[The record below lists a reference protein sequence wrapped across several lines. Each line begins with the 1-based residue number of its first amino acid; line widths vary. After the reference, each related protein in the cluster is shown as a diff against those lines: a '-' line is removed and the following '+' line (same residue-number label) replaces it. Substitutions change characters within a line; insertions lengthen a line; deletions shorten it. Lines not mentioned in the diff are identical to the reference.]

1 MIIGVISDSH
11 PETEV
16 AASAIEWLLA
26 RGTDLLVH
34 AGDIVAIETLRLL
47 RQSGKPYFAA
57 LDNNNEAPIAFK
69 TASHNNDQ
77 ALVKFINDFSLWD
90 EPFCTEFAGLRL
102 KIIHHPFY
110 LFDEKRAAQNEADRP
125 SFAADFGSR
134 ADTDRA
140 ANLHVNFSAT
150 NLYRSA
156 DHSENF
162 RKNFDVSLIKNSS
175 FSDEVSCGTNLGS
188 NYRADRGEILI
199 ANSKVADHVINLT
212 APSVS
217 LNLTVSSGSDANGE
231 GKNSVRNSKSNFF
244 AADLDINP
252 YSDGAQNS
260 TPIRVASGVAYQSPV
275 TKIGAVN
282 PIVDKN
288 YLTAAHRGFITIS
301 SSYDAQNFTLYCGKN
316 SDRSQSEN
324 SAPAILNQIPG
335 ALISSKNFSPSFA
348 APNLKSTLRSSKNS
362 IQNLSGNSVQ
372 NSNST
377 AQATQDLNF
386 AAAYQSSI
394 LTAPSAKSA
403 SLPNS
408 VLPQNF
414 TSSQNSASSQNFVL
428 PPNSARE
435 GCKTPLRY
443 VEIYDR
449 TSFFAAVADRYVTSM
464 DYRRYGNGESKGL
477 ADKRGIS
484 KNGTSANGRS
494 VTADCHSTSAHQNSA
509 MRNQN
514 TAAMDWCDVS
524 IDKNATAAYR
534 QNYAAVGYYHMAA
547 NQNSLAAQN
556 LNLRHAR
563 VKSGRDLPAQK
574 AAFRFACVVVQER
587 KLRASSLRSQRKEL

>member
-11 PETEV
+11 RETKV

-26 RGTDLLVH
+26 RGADLLVH
-34 AGDIVAIETLRLL
+34 AGDIVESETLRLL
-47 RQSGKPYFAA
+47 QQSGKPYFAV
-57 LDNNNEAPIAFK
+57 LG
-69 TASHNNDQ
+69 NNDE
-77 ALVKFINDFSLWD
+77 ALAELKNDFNLYD

-102 KIIHHPFY
+102 KIMHHPFY
-110 LFDEKRAAQNEADRP
+110 LFDEEPATQNEADGLNLD
-125 SFAADFGSR
+125 AGA
-134 ADTDRA
+134 DRA
-140 ANLHVNFSAT
+140 VNFRMDCGAG
-150 NLYRSA
+150 LA
-156 DHSENF
+156 
-162 RKNFDVSLIKNSS
+162 KNSS
-175 FSDEVSCGTNLGS
+175 FNDEASCGMNLGS
-188 NYRADRGEILI
+188 NCRADRGEILV
-199 ANSKVADHVINLT
+199 ANSKVADHAINLT
-212 APSVS
+212 APSVG
-217 LNLTVSSGSDANGE
+217 LNLTVSSGSDANDE
-231 GKNSVRNSKSNFF
+231 GKNSVRNSKSNFS

-252 YSDGAQNS
+252 YSGATRNS

-324 SAPAILNQIPG
+324 SGPAILNQIPG

-348 APNLKSTLRSSKNS
+348 APNLKSTLHSSKNS

-372 NSNST
+372 NSNSA

-414 TSSQNSASSQNFVL
+414 TSSQSSASSQNFVL

-443 VEIYDR
+443 IKIYDR
-449 TSFFAAVADRYVTSM
+449 TSFFAAVADHYVTSM

-477 ADKRGIS
+477 TDKRGIS

-494 VTADCHSTSAHQNSA
+494 VTTDCHSTSAHQNSA

-534 QNYAAVGYYHMAA
+534 QNYAAVSYYHMAV
-547 NQNSLAAQN
+547 NQSTLAAQN
-556 LNLRHAR
+556 LNLRRAR
-563 VKSGRDLPAQK
+563 AKSGQDLRAQK
-574 AAFRFACVVVQER
+574 EAFRCACVVAQER
-587 KLRASSLRSQRKEL
+587 KLRIFRLRSQRKEL

>member
-11 PETEV
+11 RETKV

-26 RGTDLLVH
+26 RGADLLVH
-34 AGDIVAIETLRLL
+34 AEGIVESETLRLL
-47 RQSGKPYFAA
+47 RQSGKPYFTV
-57 LDNNNEAPIAFK
+57 LG
-69 TASHNNDQ
+69 NNDE
-77 ALVKFINDFSLWD
+77 ALAELKNDFNLHD

-102 KIIHHPFY
+102 KIMHHPFY
-110 LFDEKRAAQNEADRP
+110 LFDEEPAAQNEADGLNLD
-125 SFAADFGSR
+125 ADFGFR
-134 ADTDRA
+134 TDTDRA
-140 ANLHVNFSAT
+140 VDSRRNSGASLAKNLSLSDEANRSANL
-150 NLYRSA
+150 
-156 DHSENF
+156 D
-162 RKNFDVSLIKNSS
+162 
-175 FSDEVSCGTNLGS
+175 S
-188 NYRADRGEILI
+188 NCRADRGKILI

-217 LNLTVSSGSDANGE
+217 LNLTVSSGLDANDE
-231 GKNSVRNSKSNFF
+231 GKNSVRNSKSNFS

-252 YSDGAQNS
+252 YSGATRNS
-260 TPIRVASGVAYQSPV
+260 TPIRVASGVAYQSPI

-288 YLTAAHRGFITIS
+288 YLTAAYRGFITIS

-372 NSNST
+372 NSNSA

-443 VEIYDR
+443 IKIYDR
-449 TSFFAAVADRYVTSM
+449 TSFFAAVADHYVTSM

-477 ADKRGIS
+477 TDKRGIS

-494 VTADCHSTSAHQNSA
+494 VTTDCYSTSAHQNSA

-524 IDKNATAAYR
+524 IDKNATAVYR
-534 QNYAAVGYYHMAA
+534 QNYAAVSYYHMAV
-547 NQNSLAAQN
+547 NQNTLAAPN
-556 LNLRHAR
+556 LNLRRAR
-563 VKSGRDLPAQK
+563 AKSGRDLRAQK

-587 KLRASSLRSQRKEL
+587 KLRASRLRSQRKEL

>member
-11 PETEV
+11 RETKV
-16 AASAIEWLLA
+16 TASAIEWLLA
-26 RGTDLLVH
+26 RGADLLVH
-34 AGDIVAIETLRLL
+34 AEGIVESETLRLL
-47 RQSGKPYFAA
+47 RQSGKLYFAV
-57 LDNNNEAPIAFK
+57 LG
-69 TASHNNDQ
+69 NNDE
-77 ALVKFINDFSLWD
+77 ALAELKNEFNLHD

-102 KIIHHPFY
+102 KIMHHPFY
-110 LFDEKRAAQNEADRP
+110 LFDEEPAAQNEADGLNLN
-125 SFAADFGSR
+125 AD
-134 ADTDRA
+134 
-140 ANLHVNFSAT
+140 
-150 NLYRSA
+150 
-156 DHSENF
+156 
-162 RKNFDVSLIKNSS
+162 
-175 FSDEVSCGTNLGS
+175 LGAG
-188 NYRADRGEILI
+188 ADRGEILI

-212 APSVS
+212 ALSVS

-231 GKNSVRNSKSNFF
+231 GKNSVRNSKSNFS
-244 AADLDINP
+244 AADLDINL
-252 YSDGAQNS
+252 YSGATRNS

-282 PIVDKN
+282 PVVDKN
-288 YLTAAHRGFITIS
+288 YLTAAYRGFITIS

-335 ALISSKNFSPSFA
+335 ALIKSKNFSPSFA
-348 APNLKSTLRSSKNS
+348 APNLKSALRSSKNS

-372 NSNST
+372 NSNSA

-443 VEIYDR
+443 IKIYDR

-464 DYRRYGNGESKGL
+464 DYQRYGNGESKGL

-494 VTADCHSTSAHQNSA
+494 VTADCHSTPAHQNSA

-524 IDKNATAAYR
+524 IDKNATVAYR
-534 QNYAAVGYYHMAA
+534 QCAAVSYCYTAV
-547 NQNSLAAQN
+547 NQNTLAAPN
-556 LNLRHAR
+556 LNLRRAR
-563 VKSGRDLPAQK
+563 AKSGRDLRAQK
-574 AAFRFACVVVQER
+574 AAFRLACVVVQER
-587 KLRASSLRSQRKEL
+587 KLRIFRLRSKRKEL

>member
-1 MIIGVISDSH
+1 MIIGAISDSH
-11 PETEV
+11 RETKV

-26 RGTDLLVH
+26 RGADLLVH
-34 AGDIVAIETLRLL
+34 AEGIVESETLRLL
-47 RQSGKPYFAA
+47 RQSGKPYFAV
-57 LDNNNEAPIAFK
+57 LG
-69 TASHNNDQ
+69 NNDE
-77 ALVKFINDFSLWD
+77 ALAELKNDFNLYD

-102 KIIHHPFY
+102 KIMHHPFY
-110 LFDEKRAAQNEADRP
+110 LFDEEPAAQNEAGELNLNADLGTDADRT
-125 SFAADFGSR
+125 A
-134 ADTDRA
+134 
-140 ANLHVNFSAT
+140 
-150 NLYRSA
+150 
-156 DHSENF
+156 NF
-162 RKNFDVSLIKNSS
+162 RKDFGADLVKNSS
-175 FSDEVSCGTNLGS
+175 FSDEVSRGTNLGS
-188 NYRADRGEILI
+188 NRRADRREILI
-199 ANSKVADHVINLT
+199 SNYKAADRVINLT

-217 LNLTVSSGSDANGE
+217 LNLTVSSGLDANDE
-231 GKNSVRNSKSNFF
+231 GKNSVRNSKSNFS

-252 YSDGAQNS
+252 YSGATRNS

-288 YLTAAHRGFITIS
+288 YLTAAHRGFITIN

-348 APNLKSTLRSSKNS
+348 APNLKSTLHSSKNS

-372 NSNST
+372 NSNSA

-443 VEIYDR
+443 IKIYDR
-449 TSFFAAVADRYVTSM
+449 TSFFAAVADHYVTSM

-477 ADKRGIS
+477 TDKRGIS

-494 VTADCHSTSAHQNSA
+494 VTTDCHSTSAHQNSA

-534 QNYAAVGYYHMAA
+534 QNYAAVSYYHMVV
-547 NQNSLAAQN
+547 NQSTLAAQN
-556 LNLRHAR
+556 LNLRRACA
-563 VKSGRDLPAQK
+563 KSGRDLRAQK

-587 KLRASSLRSQRKEL
+587 KLRIFRLCSQRKEL